1 MMTPYLN
8 VTRPWRSLMTL
19 PEETVIQMVTKVTS
33 LKYDL
38 DEMTKVCIT
47 MMVIL
52 HLQISFLLYTYFEDD
67 I

>member
-1 MMTPYLN
+1 
-8 VTRPWRSLMTL
+8 MTL

-47 MMVIL
+47 MMLIL